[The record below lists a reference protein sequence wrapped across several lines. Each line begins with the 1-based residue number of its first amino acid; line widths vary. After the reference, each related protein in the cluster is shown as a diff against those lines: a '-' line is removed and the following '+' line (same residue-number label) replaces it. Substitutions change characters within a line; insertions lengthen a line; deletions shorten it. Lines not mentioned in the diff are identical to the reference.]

1 MEIQKTQVKIGGMM
15 CSFCSQTIEK
25 AMMRTPGVR
34 KVNVS
39 LAHEEALIE
48 HDPGV
53 IEAGKIK
60 KILRGLGYTVR
71 DPRKIQHFEEEE
83 LLLEYD

>member
-1 MEIQKTQVKIGGMM
+1 MSAQKTQLRIGGMM

-25 AMMRTPGVR
+25 ALMRTPGVK

-48 HDPGV
+48 HDP
-53 IEAGKIK
+53 
-60 KILRGLGYTVR
+60 
-71 DPRKIQHFEEEE
+71 
-83 LLLEYD
+83 